1 MAPVPARSSG
11 HARSWPGRPH
21 PLGATWD
28 GEGTNFAVYAPSA
41 EAVDVCL
48 FDGGDRD
55 GDGPGHERE
64 TRIAL
69 EETTTHVWHGYL
81 PHIGP
86 GQRYGYR
93 IDGPFDPSR
102 GLRWNPSKLLAD
114 PYAKAFCGELEFDDA
129 IFGYPPGRDDMLQ
142 DHRNS
147 APFVPRSVV
156 VQDEFPWGDD
166 RRPVIPWGDTVIY
179 EMHVKGFT
187 ARHPDVPEHLRGT
200 YAGLAHPAAIG
211 HLQRL
216 GVTSVE
222 LLPTHHFVSEPF
234 LLTKGMTNYW
244 GYNTLGFFA
253 PHAAYSASGARGEQ
267 VREFKSMVRA
277 LHAAGIE
284 VILDVVYNH
293 TAEGNELGPTLSFRG
308 IDNRAYYLLKD
319 DDPRRYIDFTGTG
332 NTLNAQHPHVL
343 QLIMDSLRYWVTEM
357 HVDGFRF
364 DLASALARSF
374 HEVNKL
380 SAFFDVIQQDPIV
393 NQVKLIAEPWD
404 IGPGGYQVGEFPP
417 LWTEWNGKYRD
428 TVRDFWRGA
437 ETGVAELGF
446 RLSGSSDLYQDDGR
460 RPYASINFVTAHD
473 GFTMRD
479 LVSYN
484 TKHNEANREDNRDGT
499 DDNRSWNCGVEG
511 ETDDAAV
518 NELRARQ
525 VRNLLSTLLLS
536 TGVPML
542 VSGDEMGR
550 SQRGNNNAYCQDNEI
565 SYLDWALED
574 KESALLELAQQ
585 LIRLRRTHPVFRQ
598 RAFFLGRPVG
608 DGGVKDLAWFTPSG
622 HEMSVSDWLSRAA
635 RTLGMY
641 LSGQGIRTRD
651 SRGEPITD
659 DSFLL
664 VLHAGDNE
672 VDFILP
678 GTPWASSYELVL
690 DTADGPAPGS
700 GGRPRPPLKAGAA
713 LHRVPRSLAVLR
725 VLP

>member
-1 MAPVPARSSG
+1 MAPVPARSPG
-11 HARSWPGRPH
+11 PLRSWPGRPH

-28 GEGTNFAVYAPSA
+28 GEGTNFAIYAPSA

-48 FDGGDRD
+48 FDGGDRN
-55 GDGPGHERE
+55 GDGPGHEQE

-69 EETTTHVWHGYL
+69 EETTTHVWHGYV
-81 PHIGP
+81 PQIGP

-93 IDGPFDPSR
+93 VDGPFDPSR

-114 PYAKAFCGELEFDDA
+114 PYAKAFCGAMVYNDA
-129 IFGYPPGRDDMLQ
+129 LFGYPPGRDDTVQ
-142 DHRNS
+142 DHRDS

-200 YAGLAHPAAIG
+200 YAGLAHPAAIA

-234 LLTKGMTNYW
+234 LLKKGLANYW

-253 PHAAYSASGARGEQ
+253 PHAAYSASGSRGEQ

-308 IDNRAYYLLKD
+308 IDNRAYYLLQD
-319 DDPRRYIDFTGTG
+319 NDPRHYMDFTGTG

-393 NQVKLIAEPWD
+393 SQVKLIAEPWD

-460 RPYASINFVTAHD
+460 RPYASINFITAHD

-484 TKHNEANREDNRDGT
+484 TKHNEANLEDNRDGT

-511 ETDDAAV
+511 DTDDATV

-536 TGVPML
+536 TGVPMI
-542 VSGDEMGR
+542 VAGDEMGR
-550 SQRGNNNAYCQDNEI
+550 SQRGNNNAYC
-565 SYLDWALED
+565 
-574 KESALLELAQQ
+574 
-585 LIRLRRTHPVFRQ
+585 
-598 RAFFLGRPVG
+598 
-608 DGGVKDLAWFTPSG
+608 
-622 HEMSVSDWLSRAA
+622 
-635 RTLGMY
+635 
-641 LSGQGIRTRD
+641 
-651 SRGEPITD
+651 
-659 DSFLL
+659 
-664 VLHAGDNE
+664 
-672 VDFILP
+672 
-678 GTPWASSYELVL
+678 
-690 DTADGPAPGS
+690 
-700 GGRPRPPLKAGAA
+700 
-713 LHRVPRSLAVLR
+713 
-725 VLP
+725 